1 MRVELSCWLRCV
13 NTLLCDVV
21 QAESVSDTGRAV
33 QYELR
38 LYKDADYKEQL
49 TSFPTFIDNKRT
61 LYVQASLTAG
71 LLSSV
76 TLKPNCVYCVFL
88 PVLVLHIWRPVW
100 STGVVY
106 GVERIDLLHFLDGYH
121 TRLFLYSLCCIRLFK
136 LVTITLHYKAT
147 KPGSVCPLF

>member
-1 MRVELSCWLRCV
+1 
-13 NTLLCDVV
+13 VV

-33 QYELR
+33 HYELR

-88 PVLVLHIWRPVW
+88 PVFVLHI
-100 STGVVY
+100 
-106 GVERIDLLHFLDGYH
+106 
-121 TRLFLYSLCCIRLFK
+121 
-136 LVTITLHYKAT
+136 
-147 KPGSVCPLF
+147 